1 MFFKSYSDI
10 ENSHNGK
17 FVKKVRE
24 AGYDDPSIEY
34 ICFNKIDGSNFQCSI
49 DELGNF
55 VVGSR
60 SNLIGRDENFQGHRR
75 VMKNLEVKEKLTKM
89 KSIISN
95 DFSITQPYILTV
107 FGELCGGM
115 YRHPEVEKV
124 KGAVKIQGRVD
135 YHPDNMWVPFDIY
148 IREPGE
154 DNKTKFILD
163 QDDVVK
169 YCKMVEL
176 PYEIEMFRGTLDECL
191 NFPLNFTDK
200 TGNIL
205 WGLPIIEENISEGV
219 VIKPNKAIWIGN
231 ERVIFK
237 NKTDK
242 FKERKAPKTQKA
254 LKVEEPLNELEKK
267 YFDIASEYIT
277 ESRIMSVI
285 SKINILDIDDK
296 MFGMIFGMFIKDIW
310 KDFDKEY
317 ADEIKEIEDKTEV
330 EDFKFSKVR
339 KLIAKQ
345 AAEFMRPYFLKLMDD
360 KKEIL
365 TNN

>member
-10 ENSHNGK
+10 ENSYNGK
-17 FVKKVRE
+17 FVKKVRA

-60 SNLIGRDENFQGHRR
+60 SNLIGRDENFQGHCR
-75 VMKNLEVKEKLTKM
+75 VMKNLKVKEKLTKM

-107 FGELCGGM
+107 FGELCGGL

-163 QDDVVK
+163 QDAVVK
-169 YCKMVEL
+169 YCKMVGL
-176 PYEIEMFRGTLDECL
+176 PYEIEMFRGTLDECF
-191 NFPLNFTDK
+191 NFPLNFTDT

-205 WGLPIIEENISEGV
+205 WGLPIIEDNISEGV

-237 NKTDK
+237 NKTSK
-242 FKERKAPKTQKA
+242 FKERLAPKTQK
-254 LKVEEPLNELEKK
+254 EKK
-267 YFDIASEYIT
+267 EPELMTVLEVKFFNYAKEFIT
-277 ESRIMSVI
+277 ESRFMSVI
-285 SKINILDIDDK
+285 SKVNILDLNDK
-296 MFGMIFGMFIKDIW
+296 MFGKVLGMFIEDIW

-317 ADEIKEIEDKTEV
+317 GDDVKEIENKTEV

-339 KLIAKQ
+339 KWIAKE
-345 AAEFMRPYFLKLMDD
+345 AIEFMRPYFLKLMED
-360 KKEIL
+360 KQDML